1 MDLASR
7 LREAMRRAGMSQ
19 LDLAKRAGVSAPSVH
34 GWLSG
39 RSQSIRS
46 DALVR
51 TAQALGVSTAW
62 LATGDGSMTDVGDV
76 PSPLSLRET
85 PPGYLRI
92 ELLDGSAGMGAGVVN
107 EDFPEVIRSMDYA
120 EWDIRQRL
128 GFLPKPG
135 RLKLI
140 TGRGPSMAPIINNG
154 DVVMVDT
161 AINYYDG
168 DAIYVINVGGEAQI
182 KGLQRRNDGIYVV
195 SANALFPPYLAP
207 DDLYIAGKAVVQYS
221 AKQIA

>member
-7 LREAMRRAGMSQ
+7 LRLAMQRANFTQ
-19 LDLAKRAGVSAPSVH
+19 LELSKAAGVSAPSVH

-39 RSQSIRS
+39 RSQTIRS
-46 DALVR
+46 DILVK
-51 TAQALGVSTAW
+51 TARALGVSTAW
-62 LATGDGSMTDVGDV
+62 LATGEGSIDDSADL
-76 PSPLSLRET
+76 PPLSVRET
-85 PPGYLRI
+85 PAGYLRI
-92 ELLDGSAGMGAGVVN
+92 ELLDGGAGMGAGVVN

-140 TGRGPSMAPIINNG
+140 TGRGPSMAPVINNG

-161 AINYYDG
+161 AIDYYDG
-168 DAIYVINVGGEAQI
+168 DAIYVISIGGETQI
-182 KGLQRRNDGIYVV
+182 KGLQRRADGVYIV
-195 SANALFPPYLAP
+195 SANPLFPPYAAP
-207 DDLYIAGKAVVQYS
+207 DDLHIAGKAVVQYS